1 MKDLSQLKEA
11 MRGRKILLVGL
22 KGSGKGNRS
31 RDLMALG
38 LVHIGLGM
46 IMREQ
51 VRKDPNSELSLKV
64 VQTTRKGKLLPDDL
78 VLPIIMGRLNQADC
92 QEQGYVLDGFPRT
105 KAQADWLLS
114 RVSLDLVLYL
124 DVPKTFLIDG
134 IIRFNRRA
142 CVVCGSTYSD
152 FDPPQVEGICDKCG
166 NKLVRRKS
174 DNLEV
179 IKARLQSDE
188 EQIRSFLPSFK
199 TKGLLQTLPI
209 IVNDDQ
215 KIDDRNLKKLK
226 GEVYWVQTD
235 TGDKA
240 RMLNYEGM
248 RRRLQNLLKKK
259 FIEV

>member
-1 MKDLSQLKEA
+1 MFCPKCGSVMLPKKE
-11 MRGRKILLVGL
+11 GSKKILICSCGY
-22 KGSGKGNRS
+22 
-31 RDLMALG
+31 
-38 LVHIGLGM
+38 
-46 IMREQ
+46 
-51 VRKDPNSELSLKV
+51 KDSNVE
-64 VQTTRKGKLLPDDL
+64 
-78 VLPIIMGRLNQADC
+78 
-92 QEQGYVLDGFPRT
+92 RT
-105 KAQADWLLS
+105 KITETMTKKEREIEVIEKEVDIL
-114 RVSLDLVLYL
+114 
-124 DVPKTFLIDG
+124 PKTK
-134 IIRFNRRA
+134 
-142 CVVCGSTYSD
+142 VT
-152 FDPPQVEGICDKCG
+152 CDKCG

-174 DNLEV
+174 DDLEV

-240 RMLNYEGM
+240 RMLNFEGM
-248 RRRLQNLLKKK
+248 RRRLHNLLKKK

>member
-11 MRGRKILLVGL
+11 MRGRKIVLVGL

-64 VQTTRKGKLLPDDL
+64 VKTTRKGKLLPDDL
-78 VLPIIMGRLNQADC
+78 VLPIIRDRLHQDDC
-92 QEQGYVLDGFPRT
+92 QEQGFILDGFPRT

-114 RVSLDLVLYL
+114 RMPLDLVLYL

-152 FDPPQVEGICDKCG
+152 FDPPKVEGVCDKCG
-166 NKLVRRKS
+166 NKLLRRKS

-179 IKARLQSDE
+179 LKARQQSDE
-188 EQIRSFLPSFK
+188 EQIRSFLPSFE
-199 TKGLLQTLPI
+199 TKGLLHTLPI
-209 IVNDDQ
+209 TVNNDQ
-215 KIDDRNLKKLK
+215 EIDDRYLKKLR
-226 GEVYWVQTD
+226 GEVYWVQTAA
-235 TGDKA
+235 GDEA

-248 RRRLQNLLKKK
+248 RQRLYAFLNNK
-259 FIEV
+259 FNSM

>member
-11 MRGRKILLVGL
+11 MRGRKLVLVGL

-78 VLPIIMGRLNQADC
+78 VLPIIMDRLKQDDC
-92 QEQGYVLDGFPRT
+92 QEQGFILDGFPRT

-114 RVSLDLVLYL
+114 RMPLDLVLYL

-152 FDPPQVEGICDKCG
+152 FDPPKVEGICDKCG

-174 DNLEV
+174 DNLQV
-179 IKARLQSDE
+179 LKARLKSDE
-188 EQIRSFLPSFK
+188 EEIRSFLPSFE
-199 TKGLLQTLPI
+199 TKGLLHTLPI
-209 IVNDDQ
+209 TVNNDQEIDDQ
-215 KIDDRNLKKLK
+215 YLKKLR
-226 GEVYWVQTD
+226 GEVYWVKSAA
-235 TGDKA
+235 GDEA

-248 RRRLQNLLKKK
+248 RQRLYAFLNNK
-259 FIEV
+259 FNSM

>member
-11 MRGRKILLVGL
+11 MRGRKIVLVGL

-64 VQTTRKGKLLPDDL
+64 VKTTRKGKLLPDDL
-78 VLPIIMGRLNQADC
+78 VLPIIMDRLHQDDC
-92 QEQGYVLDGFPRT
+92 QEQGFILDGFPRT

-114 RVSLDLVLYL
+114 RMPLDLVLYL

-134 IIRFNRRA
+134 IVRFNRRA

-152 FDPPQVEGICDKCG
+152 FDPPKVEGVCDKCG
-166 NKLVRRKS
+166 NKLLRRKS

-179 IKARLQSDE
+179 LKARQQSDE
-188 EQIRSFLPSFK
+188 EQIRSFLPSFE
-199 TKGLLQTLPI
+199 TKGLLHTLPI
-209 IVNDDQ
+209 TVDNDQ
-215 KIDDRNLKKLK
+215 EIDDRNLKKLR
-226 GEVYWVQTD
+226 GEVFWVQTD
-235 TGDKA
+235 AGDEA

-248 RRRLQNLLKKK
+248 RRRLYTFLEKK
-259 FIEV
+259 FISM